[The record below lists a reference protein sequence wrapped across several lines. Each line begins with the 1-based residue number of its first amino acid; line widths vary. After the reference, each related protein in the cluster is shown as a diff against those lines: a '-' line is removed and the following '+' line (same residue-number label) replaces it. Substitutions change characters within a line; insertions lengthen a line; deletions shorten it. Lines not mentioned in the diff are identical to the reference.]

1 LSTEL
6 TNGHERVDD
15 KREAHIH
22 KGKGADKRRRQQ
34 KMQEGAR
41 ETDRLPAL
49 KPSPDGKLST
59 PFYCCGALED
69 PIFVPITSP
78 EMMISTLRFCWRPA
92 GVSLLATG
100 FDFPKPVAVIELGSS
115 PCVIK

>member
-6 TNGHERVDD
+6 TNGHGRVDD
-15 KREAHIH
+15 KREAPIH
-22 KGKGADKRRRQQ
+22 KGKGSDKYRHKN

-41 ETDRLPAL
+41 DPDHLPAS
-49 KPSPDGKLST
+49 KSWPSGKLST

-78 EMMISTLRFCWRPA
+78 EIMISTLRFCWRPA

-115 PCVIK
+115 PCVTK